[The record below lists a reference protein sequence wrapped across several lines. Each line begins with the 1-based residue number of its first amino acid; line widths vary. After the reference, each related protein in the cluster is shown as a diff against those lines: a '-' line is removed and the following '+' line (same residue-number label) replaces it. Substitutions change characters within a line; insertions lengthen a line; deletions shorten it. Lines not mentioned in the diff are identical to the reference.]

1 MAHGHSRNYTTLT
14 DATLA
19 TAVPAV
25 ASEQPSPMA
34 GAFGNTI
41 LSISPDGIETR
52 TYVEPDG
59 TYRSVTGG
67 VESSGTWAVVKGQIC
82 YSAPGAAPL
91 CALGPKKKVGSKWKI
106 FVTDDRYY
114 SNSIVAG
121 REGK

>member
-1 MAHGHSRNYTTLT
+1 MKSILTLILLAAAAPAMAS
-14 DATLA
+14 DA
-19 TAVPAV
+19 
-25 ASEQPSPMA
+25 QSPMA

-41 LSISPDGIETR
+41 LSISPDGVETR
-52 TYVEPDG
+52 TYVDPDG

-67 VESSGTWAVVKGQIC
+67 VESAGTWQVVKGQIC
-82 YSAPGAAPL
+82 YQAPAAPPL